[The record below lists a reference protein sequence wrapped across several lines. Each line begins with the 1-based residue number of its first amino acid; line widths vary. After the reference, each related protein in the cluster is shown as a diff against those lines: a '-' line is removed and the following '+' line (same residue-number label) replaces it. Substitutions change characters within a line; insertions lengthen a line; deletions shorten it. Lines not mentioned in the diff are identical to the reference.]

1 MNKFGVTVAKSTS
14 SPLIMFALYSP
25 KGTYDNIFLANY
37 ANINLNDEFTRV
49 KGIASVTVFGA
60 GQYAMRIW
68 VKPDQ
73 LAKLGLTIP
82 EIISAVNAQNTVNPA
97 GTVGGE
103 PVPKGQEFTYAVRA
117 QGRLQTAEEFGD
129 IIVRANPD
137 GSMVRV
143 KDVGRIELGGQN
155 YALSGRLNGKP
166 AAIVALYQ
174 LPGTNAIAAA
184 DGAKKRI
191 KELAQKFP
199 ADLDYVVC
207 LDTTLAVTEGMVEIQ
222 HTLVEALLLVI
233 IVVFIFLQGWRAT
246 LIPLLAVPVS
256 LVSTFA
262 LFPMF
267 GFTVNTLSLFG
278 LVLAIGL
285 VVDDAI
291 VVVEA
296 VEHHIEHGLSPRD
309 ATLKAMEEVSGPV
322 VAIAI
327 VLAAVFIP
335 TAFVP
340 GITGRLYQQFAV
352 TIAVS
357 MLISAF
363 NALTLSPAL
372 SAMLLKPK
380 KKGKG
385 LLQRFYDWFNRVFG
399 VATNKF
405 TTTCHFLIR
414 KSLIAVIFLVGFVFL
429 AGMFGK
435 AVPGSF
441 LPDEDQ
447 GYFFAQVILPDS
459 ASLQRTDAV
468 MKQCEEILKQTPG
481 IEYYSTVTGLNFLS
495 GVNTTYSGVFFISL
509 KEWKERKA
517 PEEQYQAILKHVN
530 TEFAKVA
537 AGRAFAFSPPAIPG
551 IGTSSGVTFMLQDRS
566 GKDVAFLA
574 ENVAKFVAAARERK
588 ELAGVT
594 PMFSPRVPQIFLNVD
609 RERVLKQNMDL
620 GAVYQTL
627 QTFMGSYFVNYFN
640 RFGRQWQVFIQAEGD
655 YRKDIQ
661 QVGQFFVKNK
671 DGQMVP
677 LSAITNAKPISGPE
691 FTMRYNLYRSAQINA
706 SAAPGYSSAQ
716 AMKAMEEVFKATM
729 PNEMGFAYMGMSYQE
744 KRAQEGVSAAVI
756 FAFSLFFVFLVLAA
770 QYESWTL
777 PFSVLLS
784 LPVAVWGAFAGLV
797 VGHYELNVYAQ
808 IGLVMLIGLS
818 AKNAILIV
826 EFAKMKHEQGLG
838 LVEAALESAK
848 LRLRPILMTSF
859 AFILGCVPLA
869 KASGAG
875 ALSRQVM
882 GYVVIGGMLAA
893 SFIAIFLIPVLYY
906 LVERFMGGKKQPAP
920 SMTAPPLD
928 SGHVPA
934 PAAH

>member
-1 MNKFGVTVAKSTS
+1 MAKFFVNRPIVAIVISIVMTVVGIITYLRLPVAQFPDIVPPEIQVKTTYTGADALTVEQSVATPIEQQISGVDNMNYMQSVNGNDGTLKLTVNFEVGTDVNTDQILTQMRTNQASSQLPQDVNKFGVTVAKSTS
-14 SPLIMFALYSP
+14 SPLLIFALYSP

-49 KGIASVTVFGA
+49 KGIASVSVFGA

-82 EIISAVNAQNTVNPA
+82 EIISAVSAQNAVNPA

-129 IIVRANPD
+129 IIVRSNPD

-166 AAIVALYQ
+166 AAIVSLYQ

-222 HTLVEALLLVI
+222 HTLVEALILVI

-372 SAMLLKPK
+372 SAMLLRPK

-385 LLQRFYDWFNRVFG
+385 LLQRFYDLFNRVFG

-414 KSLIAVIFLVGFVFL
+414 KSLVAVIILVGFVFL

-481 IEYYSTVTGLNFLS
+481 IEYLL
-495 GVNTTYSGVFFISL
+495 
-509 KEWKERKA
+509 
-517 PEEQYQAILKHVN
+517 H
-530 TEFAKVA
+530 
-537 AGRAFAFSPPAIPG
+537 
-551 IGTSSGVTFMLQDRS
+551 
-566 GKDVAFLA
+566 
-574 ENVAKFVAAARERK
+574 
-588 ELAGVT
+588 
-594 PMFSPRVPQIFLNVD
+594 
-609 RERVLKQNMDL
+609 
-620 GAVYQTL
+620 
-627 QTFMGSYFVNYFN
+627 
-640 RFGRQWQVFIQAEGD
+640 GD
-655 YRKDIQ
+655 
-661 QVGQFFVKNK
+661 
-671 DGQMVP
+671 
-677 LSAITNAKPISGPE
+677 
-691 FTMRYNLYRSAQINA
+691 
-706 SAAPGYSSAQ
+706 
-716 AMKAMEEVFKATM
+716 
-729 PNEMGFAYMGMSYQE
+729 
-744 KRAQEGVSAAVI
+744 RAQ
-756 FAFSLFFVFLVLAA
+756 
-770 QYESWTL
+770 
-777 PFSVLLS
+777 LS
-784 LPVAVWGAFAGLV
+784 QRRE
-797 VGHYELNVYAQ
+797 Y
-808 IGLVMLIGLS
+808 
-818 AKNAILIV
+818 
-826 EFAKMKHEQGLG
+826 
-838 LVEAALESAK
+838 
-848 LRLRPILMTSF
+848 
-859 AFILGCVPLA
+859 
-869 KASGAG
+869 
-875 ALSRQVM
+875 
-882 GYVVIGGMLAA
+882 YV
-893 SFIAIFLIPVLYY
+893 
-906 LVERFMGGKKQPAP
+906 
-920 SMTAPPLD
+920 
-928 SGHVPA
+928 
-934 PAAH
+934 